1 VNDKLYEGS
10 IVKQLENKIDDEEI
24 KKVSVDEATFNEV
37 VDLSIKSIIKNTSLS
52 KKVKRKDL
60 KT

>member
-1 VNDKLYEGS
+1 MNDKLYEGS
-10 IVKQLENKIDDEEI
+10 LVKQLENKIDDEEI

>member
-1 VNDKLYEGS
+1 MM
-10 IVKQLENKIDDEEI
+10 
-24 KKVSVDEATFNEV
+24 KKFKSVSVDEATFNEV